1 MVEKVNSEVDN
12 LNSEVNETIEKI
24 KTRIEKAENNVFIF
38 LFISLILGKIML
50 IQK

>member
-38 LFISLILGKIML
+38 LIISLILGKIML

>member
-38 LFISLILGKIML
+38 FIFSLILGKIML